1 MKKVV
6 LIIISA
12 IMLFAFSNKSKAVDN
27 YQMFEESVSDE
38 LFSSID
44 SDVMEILKDMGIS
57 EGSLSDVSNFSL
69 KNITRF
75 FSDTLKEKIKK
86 CLKDILLLLSVI
98 LVVGSVSSLFL
109 GENNEGMVSMLSCIV
124 TVLLMVNIIE
134 DSLSAAM
141 SVLRLSGKFMLSF
154 VPVYTMIISFAGNTA
169 SALTYNSLVMAF
181 SELLSSFI
189 SYFSADLLGV
199 YFCLAISFSINER
212 MNVNRF
218 ISAVN
223 KSTSVVLGLISGLF
237 TGFLSVKGI
246 LSASLDGVSVKGIK
260 FLISSLIPVVGS
272 AISDAYSSLIGSI
285 NLIKSS
291 AAFIAILVI
300 LIINLPIILENL
312 IYYISLSLLSN
323 VSDMI
328 GSKKLG
334 ETLRCFSCGV
344 RILLLLCVFEM
355 FILIISTG
363 VMLTLKGTV

>member
-1 MKKVV
+1 MKKAV
-6 LIIISA
+6 LILISA
-12 IMLFAFSNKSKAVDN
+12 IMLFAFSNKCKAVDD
-27 YQMFEESVSDE
+27 YRIFEDSVSDE

-44 SDVMEILKDMGIS
+44 SDVLEILEDMGIS
-57 EGSLSDVSNFSL
+57 EGSISDISNFSL
-69 KNITRF
+69 KNITNF
-75 FSDTLKEKIKK
+75 FSVTLKDKLKK

-124 TVLLMVNIIE
+124 TTLLMVNIIE
-134 DSLSAAM
+134 DTLSAAM

-169 SALTYNSLVMAF
+169 SALTYNTLLMGF
-181 SELLSSFI
+181 SELLSSFV
-189 SYFSADLLGV
+189 SYFSAELLGV
-199 YFCLAISFSINER
+199 YFCLAISFSMNEIINI
-212 MNVNRF
+212 NRF

-223 KSTSVVLGLISGLF
+223 KTVSVILGLISGLF
-237 TGFLSVKGI
+237 TGFLGVKGV

-291 AAFIAILVI
+291 AAFVGILVI
-300 LIINLPIILENL
+300 LIINLPIILETL
-312 IYYISLSLLSN
+312 IYYISLLILSN
-323 VSDMI
+323 VSEMS
-328 GSKKLG
+328 GGKRLG

-344 RILLLLCVFEM
+344 KILLLLCVFEM
-355 FILIISTG
+355 FVLIISTG
-363 VMLTLKGTV
+363 LMLTLKGTV